1 MSSKF
6 NLLTVTPV
14 LTAGAY
20 SANDMLFVPIEVPNA
35 IPKGKS
41 GILRSLIIIDK
52 DDQEL
57 AMDLIIFD
65 SAATTA
71 ALNAAEATNDAN
83 LAKILQ
89 VVSVVAGD
97 YIDFANGQLGQVF
110 PPDVTFGAVLRP
122 SDKEQASLWLAGVTR
137 GTPTHTASGLVIKLG
152 LEIQ

>member
-6 NLLTVTPV
+6 NLVEVIPV

-20 SANDMLFVPIEVPNA
+20 SANDMLFIPTEVPNA

-41 GILRSLIIIDK
+41 GILRSLVIVDK

-57 AMDLIIFD
+57 AFDLIIFA
-65 SAATTA
+65 SQATTA
-71 ALNAAEATNDAN
+71 ALNAAEATDDAN

-89 VVSVVAGD
+89 VVTIVAGD

-110 PPDVTFGAVLRP
+110 PPDVTMGAVLRP
-122 SDKEQASLWLAGVTR
+122 SDGEKTSLWIAAVTR
-137 GTPTHTASGLVIKLG
+137 ATPTHTASGLVIKLG
-152 LEIQ
+152 MEIQ